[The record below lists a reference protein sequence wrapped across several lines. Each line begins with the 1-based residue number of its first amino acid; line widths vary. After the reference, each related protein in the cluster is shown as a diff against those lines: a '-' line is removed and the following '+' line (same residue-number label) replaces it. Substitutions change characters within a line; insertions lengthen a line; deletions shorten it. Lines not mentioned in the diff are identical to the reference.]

1 MIYLVEHFYSIQGEG
16 KYIGSPSLF
25 LRFGGCNMKCE
36 GFECLETVAENVVIK
51 GCDTIYAVNRE
62 HFSHTWQS
70 ITQVKELLEIVES
83 YDFPRAVDIVLT
95 GGEPLLYAHDAIFVA
110 FLEEVHKRGHQI
122 HFETNGS
129 LDIDFKKFPVYKKAI
144 FALSIKLE
152 NSGESKEKR
161 INTCVIQNIT
171 SNAKESYFKFSVDAN
186 KLDVNITQEIENIVA
201 ISPTTQVICMPLGS
215 SKKEIEDGSEAL
227 VEFCKLKGYNF
238 GDRLHI
244 RIWNTE
250 KGI

>member
-36 GFECLETVAENVVIK
+36 GFGCTEIVEGKEIK

-62 HFSHTWQS
+62 YFSDRWQS
-70 ITQVKELLEIVES
+70 ITQVDELLEILES
-83 YDFPRAVDIVLT
+83 YDLPRAVDIVFT
-95 GGEPLLYAHDAIFVA
+95 GGEPLIYASDAVFVE
-110 FLEEVHKRGHQI
+110 FLEELHKRGHQI

-129 LDIDFKKFPVYKKAI
+129 LDIDFEKFPIYKEAI
-144 FALSIKLE
+144 FALSVKLE
-152 NSGESKEKR
+152 NSGESKSKR
-161 INTCVIQNIT
+161 VNPCIIKNMTQ
-171 SNAKESYFKFSVDAN
+171 NAKESYFKFSVDAN
-186 KLDVNITQEIENIVA
+186 TLDVSTTQEIEEIVNIF
-201 ISPTTQVICMPLGS
+201 PKTQVYCMPLGS
-215 SKKEIEDGSEAL
+215 TKSEIENASESL
-227 VEFCKLKGYNF
+227 VEFCKMKGYNF

-250 KGI
+250 KGV